1 MKKVIALLVAL
12 VYSTIGFSQS
22 VGPEFMLRGLKL
34 YIVIGVLCIILT
46 GIFTFL
52 FAIERRL
59 KKLEEKG

>member
-1 MKKVIALLVAL
+1 MKKVIALMVAL

-22 VGPEFMLRGLKL
+22 VAPEFMLRGLKL